1 MSGPPRCPKCGASL
15 LEPESDGRKC
25 ANGHW
30 LPGRTPATAAIG
42 GHTGHSGQTPY
53 TSVVATVK
61 PPGANGRVPT
71 PRAGPVAV
79 GILLSD
85 VQPEEVRWLWRQ
97 RLPLGKLALVDGD
110 PGLGKSTMLLDL
122 AARVT
127 RGDAMPDGSDPD
139 VSGPAGVVLV
149 QAEDGL
155 ADTIVPRF
163 LAAGGVRERIV
174 AFTAVSE
181 PAEYDG
187 EGHERRPARTRL
199 PHLGDAEQLEDMI
212 RRVSARLVIVDPL
225 VAFLP
230 PRVDANKDAEV
241 RQGLSAV
248 VDLAE
253 RLGCVVAGIRH
264 LNKAAALSALYRGGG
279 SIGIIGAARSGL
291 LVAGDPSDPRRRVLA
306 PLKSNL
312 APLAPSMAWSLESAA
327 GGVAIV
333 RWEGI
338 SDLTAAHLLE
348 GGDKE
353 ERSAGSEAEEFLRSE
368 LAEGERPAEELM
380 STARRLGI
388 AARTLRRA
396 AEGLGVRKRRRGF
409 GKGSEMRWSLA
420 IHEAVAL
427 NAAMRGAG
435 SPPPLPE
442 RNGSVFE
449 SGEGV
454 SGSAVEP
461 LRVTCPKCGEPLG
474 LDGTCALCDGVI

>member
-1 MSGPPRCPKCGASL
+1 M
-15 LEPESDGRKC
+15 
-25 ANGHW
+25 
-30 LPGRTPATAAIG
+30 T
-42 GHTGHSGQTPY
+42 
-53 TSVVATVK
+53 
-61 PPGANGRVPT
+61 PPGANGRGAAPSV
-71 PRAGPVAV
+71 PRAI

-85 VQPEEVRWLWRQ
+85 VEPEEVRWLWRQ

-163 LAAGGVRERIV
+163 LAAGGVRERMV

-187 EGHERRPARTRL
+187 EGRERRPARPRM

-241 RQGLSAV
+241 RQGLSPV
-248 VDLAE
+248 VELAE

-291 LVAGDPSDPRRRVLA
+291 LVASDPSDPRRRILA
-306 PLKSNL
+306 PLKCNL
-312 APLAPSMAWSLESAA
+312 AVFPPSLAWHLESAD
-327 GGVAIV
+327 GGVARV
-333 RWEGI
+333 VWEGVTELSAI
-338 SDLTAAHLLE
+338 SLLE

-353 ERSAGSEAEEFLRSE
+353 ERSAGTEAEEFLRAE
-368 LAEGERPAEELM
+368 LSEGERPAEEMM

-396 AEGLGVRKRRRGF
+396 ADGLGVRKRRRGF
-409 GKGSEMRWSLA
+409 GKGSEMRWSLPE
-420 IHEAVAL
+420 HQAVAAQV
-427 NAAMRGAG
+427 AARAA
-435 SPPPLPE
+435 SIPRPP
-442 RNGSVFE
+442 
-449 SGEGV
+449 
-454 SGSAVEP
+454 AEP
-461 LRVTCPKCGEPLG
+461 LKVTCPTCGEPLG
-474 LDGTCALCDGVI
+474 LDGTCALCDGVM